1 MNKELVVL
9 SYLCST
15 LFLLWSHVT
24 HLFIWT
30 HLGSCNWIYPASI
43 YSLNVHHIF
52 SPISKA
58 THESHTPSYFPFH
71 VGPQSNTSWSNS
83 LSPNYLLFYLPF
95 LRSWPKAETHS
106 LIYPNKQF
114 GWHFPFFVAV
124 GQGTETARKHLFYAI
139 LDSSM
144 LHSIVFAATMLHCP
158 LHRNSASLI
167 CSNHSASWNSVV
179 RHMLLHFVSV
189 CSISESYSLI
199 HPLRSPTE
207 NTEEVENERK
217 EMEPILIR
225 SLSIFLLCSYVKTES
240 ETLKRE

>member
-71 VGPQSNTSWSNS
+71 VGPHSNTSWSNS
-83 LSPNYLLFYLPF
+83 LSPNYLLFYLSF
-95 LRSWPKAETHS
+95 LRSCQKQKHTPLFIQINNSVGTSHS
-106 LIYPNKQF
+106 SLLSAREQKQ
-114 GWHFPFFVAV
+114 
-124 GQGTETARKHLFYAI
+124 QGNTCFMQYWTAQCSTPSCLQQPC
-139 LDSSM
+139 
-144 LHSIVFAATMLHCP
+144 SIVLCIETQP
-158 LHRNSASLI
+158 LLSAVTIL
-167 CSNHSASWNSVV
+167 
-179 RHMLLHFVSV
+179 
-189 CSISESYSLI
+189 
-199 HPLRSPTE
+199 PLE
-207 NTEEVENERK
+207 
-217 EMEPILIR
+217 IQ
-225 SLSIFLLCSYVKTES
+225 
-240 ETLKRE
+240 